1 MNVAKKPAFF
11 LNFGF
16 AVVGFWKRWEF
27 EHLQLCFFSIWVF
40 AYVSFW
46 VFEYLQ
52 MCVFEYLI
60 ICRSGFLSIWV
71 GRMHSAGSCWSTAV
85 WRLPSWILSGQ
96 PAHNYLSS
104 LWPQEHRG
112 KIELTVLPFSCSL
125 TYLSLAMRAIYKWQ
139 GTILD
144 LRYTLQVSRA
154 SRIPQSKRTDKP
166 VGQLWWEST
175 DERPRF
181 QKA

>member
-1 MNVAKKPAFF
+1 MFR
-11 LNFGF
+11 F
-16 AVVGFWKRWEF
+16 ADV
-27 EHLQLCFFSIWVF
+27 CFWVF
-40 AYVSFW
+40 ADVGFW

-52 MCVFEYLI
+52 IGIFEYLQMVFFLSI
-60 ICRSGFLSIWV
+60 FRSGFLSIWV

-154 SRIPQSKRTDKP
+154 SWIPQFKRTDKP
-166 VGQLWWEST
+166 VSQLWWEST
-175 DERPRF
+175 DERLCF

>member
-1 MNVAKKPAFF
+1 MFR
-11 LNFGF
+11 F
-16 AVVGFWKRWEF
+16 ADV
-27 EHLQLCFFSIWVF
+27 CFWVF
-40 AYVSFW
+40 ADVGFW

-52 MCVFEYLI
+52 IGIFEYLQMVFFLSI
-60 ICRSGFLSIWV
+60 FRSGFLSIWV

-96 PAHNYLSS
+96 AAHNYLSS

-175 DERPRF
+175 DERLCF